1 MFTDQS
7 RRTLNHKVRNLSEP
21 LPVLLTLTYPLE
33 FPADGRKVKRDWRCM
48 RKWLTRRGRGG
59 LMVVE
64 FQERGAPHL
73 HVYINGRVDK
83 DAVREAWWEIVGSGD
98 ANHRKAGTRVEKLR
112 QGHAMLMY
120 VQKYISKQQQKQV
133 PEGYENVGRFWS
145 LFGGVQVTPEQV
157 LHGTRESLAPVVR
170 VVRNLVNSRRRS
182 KGVRLRRGR
191 GHCGFSAWD
200 TGPPMIDYLKR
211 LGCEGGGT

>member
-1 MFTDQS
+1 MFSDQS
-7 RRTLNHKVRNLSEP
+7 RRTLNHKIRNLSEG
-21 LPVLLTLTYPLE
+21 LGVLLTLTYPSE
-33 FPADGRKVKRDWRCM
+33 FPMDGRKVKRDWRCM

-64 FQERGAPHL
+64 FQARGAPHL

-98 ANHRKAGTRVEKLR
+98 ADHRKAGTRVEKLR
-112 QGHAMLMY
+112 KGHAMLMY
-120 VQKYISKQQQKQV
+120 VQKYLTKQKQKEV
-133 PEGYENVGRFWS
+133 PAGYESVGRFWS
-145 LFGGVQVTPEQV
+145 LFGGVQVVPEQV
-157 LHGTRESLAPVVR
+157 LHGTREALAPVVR

-182 KGVRLRRGR
+182 KGVRLHRGR

-211 LGCEGGGT
+211 LGYEGGGT